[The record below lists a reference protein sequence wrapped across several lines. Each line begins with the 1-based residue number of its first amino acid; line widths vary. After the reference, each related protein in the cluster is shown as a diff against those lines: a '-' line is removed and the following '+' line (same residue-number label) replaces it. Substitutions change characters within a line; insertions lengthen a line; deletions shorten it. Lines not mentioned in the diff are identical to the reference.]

1 MCAALPRRRL
11 LHLAATG
18 GAVATGGVVAAAFRA
33 TAQGA
38 WPDKPIRMVVPF
50 PPGALT
56 DALGRM
62 VADRLKDSF
71 GQPVVVDNRPGASTL
86 LGASQV
92 AKAAPDG
99 YTLMVATSTTL
110 GIAPALFSTP
120 PFKITDL
127 TGVAMLGTVT
137 LFLVSHPAVPAI
149 NVPTLMAALRA
160 KPGFYTYASPGN
172 GTIHHLVM
180 ASMLQAEKAR
190 AQHVPYQGSGPA
202 LTDVM
207 NGRVDFMWIDATVVA
222 QHIRARRV
230 RPLAVTGSKRSALFP
245 DVRALT
251 EALPDI
257 DFVAWQSIA
266 APAGTPA
273 PVVDRINAAINAAL
287 NEAAFRARLSD
298 VGVEANPM
306 SVADFNALIARDAG
320 RWAAAV
326 KASGARVD

>member
-1 MCAALPRRRL
+1 MRAAMPRRRL
-11 LHLAATG
+11 IRLAAG
-18 GAVATGGVVAAAFRA
+18 GSVALASNAAA
-33 TAQGA
+33 QGT
-38 WPDKPIRMVVPF
+38 WPDRPIRMVVPF

-62 VADRLKDSF
+62 IADRLKDSF

-92 AKAAPDG
+92 ARAAPDG

-110 GIAPALFSTP
+110 GIAPALLSNP
-120 PFKITDL
+120 PFKVTDL
-127 TGVAMLGTVT
+127 TGVAMIGAVT

-149 NVPTLMAALRA
+149 SVPTLMAALRA
-160 KPGFYTYASPGN
+160 KPDFYTYASPGN
-172 GTIHHLVM
+172 GTIHHLVL
-180 ASMLQAEKAR
+180 ASLLQAEKAR

-230 RPLAVTGSKRSALFP
+230 RPLAVTGGKRSPLFP

-251 EALPDI
+251 ETHPDL
-257 DFVAWQSIA
+257 DLVAWQSIA
-266 APAGTPA
+266 APAGMPDA
-273 PVVDRINAAINAAL
+273 IVGRLNGEINAAL
-287 NEAAFRARLSD
+287 GEPAFRERLSE

-306 SVADFNALIARDAG
+306 SVADFNALIVRDAG

-326 KASGARVD
+326 KASDAKVD